1 MAFAG
6 PVATGWRLESG
17 CAPIW
22 IVLLAVQSLKVEV
35 AMVSGTDRTFADIF
49 NACH

>member
-17 CAPIW
+17 WAPIL
-22 IVLLAVQSLKVEV
+22 IVLSAVQSLEIATVIM
-35 AMVSGTDRTFADIF
+35 AGTDRTFADIF